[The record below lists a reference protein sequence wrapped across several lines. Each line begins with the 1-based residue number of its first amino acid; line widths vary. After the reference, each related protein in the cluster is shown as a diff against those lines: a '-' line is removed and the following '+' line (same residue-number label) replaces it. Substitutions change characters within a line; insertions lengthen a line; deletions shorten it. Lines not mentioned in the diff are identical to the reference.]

1 MSLVERIKRLCDE
14 RSVSFAE
21 VERKTGI
28 SNGQIRRWDTSSP
41 KTGNVEKVAD
51 YFDVSMDYLLG
62 RTDKKRYYDLTEKD
76 ERSIQEEL
84 QKMVEGLSKSGHAA
98 FDGRTLDELS
108 EEELEDREL
117 LLSSLEN
124 SLRLAKRVAKQKF
137 TPKKY
142 RD

>member
-1 MSLVERIKRLCDE
+1 MSLVERIKTLCKENKTTIAELE
-14 RSVSFAE
+14 RRS
-21 VERKTGI
+21 GI
-28 SNGQIRRWDTSSP
+28 SNGQIRKWDVSTP
-41 KTGNVEKVAD
+41 GVDKLNAIAD
-51 YFDVSMDYLLG
+51 YFDVSTDYLLG

-76 ERSIQEEL
+76 EEAIQKEL
-84 QKMVEGLSKSGHAA
+84 QKMIDGLSNSGHAA
-98 FDGRTLDELS
+98 FDGRTMDELS